1 MQNKNYSIIYRL
13 MHWAIALCMLALLLT
28 IFLRLTWMNKNHMAE
43 IIKNY
48 LATTNQTLTD
58 DQMILLAKKIRKPMW
73 DWHIYFG
80 YALVG
85 LYSLRMAL
93 PFFGEM
99 KFTNPFKDTFNT
111 KQKFQYGLYLVFYGC
126 VAVSLITG
134 LIIELGPKYLK
145 GQMEEIHE
153 LSIYYLLTFIVLH
166 LGGVIMAELTHQ
178 QGLVSRIISGKTKSP
193 DELK

>member
-1 MQNKNYSIIYRL
+1 MQNKNYSITYRL
-13 MHWAIALCMLALLLT
+13 MHWAIALCMLAILLT
-28 IFLRLTWMNKNHMAE
+28 IFLRLTWMNKNNIAE

-73 DWHIYFG
+73 DWHIYLG

-85 LYSLRMAL
+85 LYSLRMVL

-99 KFTNPFKDTFNT
+99 KITNPFKVTFNT
-111 KQKFQYGLYLVFYGC
+111 KQKFQYGLYLVFYVC

-145 GQMEEIHE
+145 GQMEEVHE

-166 LGGVIMAELTHQ
+166 LGGVIMAELTNK
-178 QGLVSRIISGKTKSP
+178 QGLVSRIISGKSNSH

>member
-73 DWHIYFG
+73 DWHIYLG

-111 KQKFQYGLYLVFYGC
+111 KQKFQYGLYLVFYAC